1 MSEPT
6 RWSEALGGATRE
18 ESELLAAGVAE
29 RMPNELREHVWSA
42 ISLGAAGGASA
53 LGAASAAA
61 HTGAATA
68 ETATAAGA
76 ATAETATAAGAI
88 SKGVVLSLSSVLK
101 GAIAI
106 AVLGGASV
114 AALHVRGL
122 PSTHSPV
129 QPALT
134 HAIRAP
140 SAAASALVPEAE
152 SSAIADP
159 TAALAA
165 QRALLAGSPAASA
178 IAGAAPLPPN
188 PAIHEAPAVLASK
201 SQSALALSRAD
212 SEAAQRHP
220 SDSSARAELSSR
232 LREESAA
239 VLAIRRTLLA
249 GNAQQALSLLARART
264 EFPQG
269 ALAEEREALS
279 VRALMSAGETA
290 AARQQGAA
298 FLRRFPRSPHAR
310 DVRRLLGLE

>member
-6 RWSEALGGATRE
+6 RWSEGLGGATRE

-29 RMPNELREHVWSA
+29 RMPNELREQVWSA
-42 ISLGAAGGASA
+42 IALGAAGGASA

-76 ATAETATAAGAI
+76 AT
-88 SKGVVLSLSSVLK
+88 KGVVLSLSSVLK
-101 GAIAI
+101 GALAI

-114 AALHVRGL
+114 AALHVRSL
-122 PSTHSPV
+122 PSTHPPV

-140 SAAASALVPEAE
+140 GAAASALEPGAV
-152 SSAIADP
+152 SSGGADP

-165 QRALLAGSPAASA
+165 PRAVLSGSPTASA
-178 IAGAAPLPPN
+178 ITGAAALPPN
-188 PAIHEAPAVLASK
+188 PVVHEAPAVPASK

-212 SEAAQRHP
+212 SEAAQGRASGSNAH
-220 SDSSARAELSSR
+220 AELSSR

-249 GNAQQALSLLARART
+249 GNAQQALSLLARARS

-310 DVRRLLGLE
+310 GVRRLLGLE